1 MLGGLAIVALGID
14 PIRGLFLAAVL
25 NGLAAPPL
33 IVVMALL
40 GRDRDLM
47 GEFRSRALST
57 AVLGVTVVLSAALP
71 VLWFAAR

>member
-1 MLGGLAIVALGID
+1 
-14 PIRGLFLAAVL
+14 
-25 NGLAAPPL
+25 
-33 IVVMALL
+33 
-40 GRDRDLM
+40 M